1 MCTHV
6 CAPRNTRSTQTVPG
20 ISGNDVAF
28 AAELEC
34 QANVQVIIHGPRF
47 PSSCF
52 SCFVKVVIKV
62 VITNCR
68 QFVFVNSAEVE
79 VMLSSSTESIFSYN
93 EIFLGPSLLN

>member
-34 QANVQVIIHGPRF
+34 QAHVQVIIHGPRF

-52 SCFVKVVIKV
+52 SCFVKVA
-62 VITNCR
+62 ITNHR
-68 QFVFVNSAEVE
+68 QFVFVNSADVE
-79 VMLSSSTESIFSYN
+79 VMLSSSTESMFSYN
-93 EIFLGPSLLN
+93 EIFLGAEFA